1 MKTLLISLHPRHSK
15 NILAGFKTIELRKK
29 FPEDVKRVFFYE
41 TTPTQAIVGCFA
53 VKETRLL
60 KPIEWCSFH
69 YELRL
74 THDEIKNYL
83 KDKEGIGVFVE
94 NVQRTWYV
102 NLERMKEANINPPQS
117 YIYLSD
123 EMIEKLGVQTCD

>member
-1 MKTLLISLHPRHSK
+1 MKTLLISLHPRHSQ
-15 NILAGFKTIELRKK
+15 NILSSRKTIELRKK
-29 FPEDVKRVFFYE
+29 FPQDVKRVFFYE
-41 TTPTQAIVGCFA
+41 TAPTQAIVGCFT

-60 KPIEWCSFH
+60 KSIEWCDFH

-83 KDKEGIGVFVE
+83 KDKEGIGVFIE
-94 NVQRTWYV
+94 NVQRWWV
-102 NLERMKEANINPPQS
+102 NLEKMKEAGINPPQS